1 MALMQLGKSA
11 RLGKSLERARGSPQL
26 ERPNCLNVKTKD
38 NMKRFEVLEMLK
50 ELKYPL
56 SKLVGLA
63 EMKSRSI
70 DITCKK
76 REYVLELAE
85 KLKDVTSIYNLR
97 LYETENINV
106 IVGWVPIPM
115 TNDDVHKEL
124 ENIVGK
130 VVKVTAKK
138 K

>member
-1 MALMQLGKSA
+1 MNGKSTFA
-11 RLGKSLERARGSPQL
+11 AVTRARGSSQL
-26 ERPNCLNVKTKD
+26 ERPNCLNFKMKD

-50 ELKYPL
+50 ELKFPL

-106 IVGWVPIPM
+106 VVGWVPIPM
-115 TNDDVHKEL
+115 SNDDVHKEL

-130 VVKVTAKK
+130 AVKVTAKK
-138 K
+138 NGDGLL

>member
-1 MALMQLGKSA
+1 
-11 RLGKSLERARGSPQL
+11 
-26 ERPNCLNVKTKD
+26 
-38 NMKRFEVLEMLK
+38 MLK

-97 LYETENINV
+97 LYETENIAV
-106 IVGWVPIPM
+106 IVGW
-115 TNDDVHKEL
+115 NCL
-124 ENIVGK
+124 YS
-130 VVKVTAKK
+130 
-138 K
+138 